1 MWTLAIAPHVS
12 SADQEAGGPTAG
24 DRLKEIERALGE
36 EQQTSDQAKTRA
48 AELEAELAQLRREL
62 VQSGK
67 RAHRHENE
75 LAQIESRLNELSSQ
89 ESASRESLRKR
100 RDQFADVL
108 SALQRIARH
117 PPEAVIAQPRDAND
131 LVRSAILLRSAV
143 PEIQR
148 LSDELRLE
156 LETLA
161 DTRRQIAARRNDLA
175 ASSTELKEERARL
188 DSLLRQKAPL
198 LDQALAQRKAAQRRM
213 EELAREAKDLRDLL
227 ARLERERRER
237 EERER
242 LAREKAERERLARE
256 KAERE
261 RLAREAAERERLAR
275 EAKERERLAREAAE
289 RERLAQEAAE
299 RERQARE
306 ARERERVARETAE
319 KERQAREEAERR
331 RQARQQDS
339 GEPFSQ
345 AKGRLPLPVVGQIV
359 ELYGEHTSAGMT
371 RKGIVIET
379 RPEAQVLAPYKG
391 RVVFAGPFRG
401 YGQLLILEHSE
412 GYHTLL
418 AGLSRIDG
426 VVGQEIWAG
435 EPVGRMDQLDD
446 PRPSLYFE
454 LRRNGRP
461 INPLPW
467 LASRETKVSG

>member
-1 MWTLAIAPHVS
+1 MLAVSPRVS
-12 SADQEAGGPTAG
+12 SADEATTSPTTG
-24 DRLKEIERALGE
+24 NRLEEIERALGE
-36 EQQTSDQAKTRA
+36 EQRASEQAQTRA
-48 AELEAELAQLRREL
+48 TELDVELTRLRSEL

-67 RAHRHENE
+67 RAQEHEAE
-75 LAQIESRLNELSSQ
+75 LARIEARLTELS
-89 ESASRESLRKR
+89 EKETASREVLRQR
-100 RDQFADVL
+100 RDQFANVL

-117 PPEAVIAQPRDAND
+117 PPEAVIAQPRDANE

-148 LSDELRLE
+148 LSDELRVE

-161 DTRRQIAARRNDLA
+161 ATRRQIAARRDDLK
-175 ASSTELKEERARL
+175 ASSTELERERARL
-188 DSLLRQKAPL
+188 DGLLRQKTPL
-198 LDQALAQRKAAQRRM
+198 LKQALAEREAAQGRM
-213 EELAREAKDLRDLL
+213 NALAREAKNLRDLM
-227 ARLERERRER
+227 ARLERERKER
-237 EERER
+237 E
-242 LAREKAERERLARE
+242 ERERLARE

-275 EAKERERLAREAAE
+275 EAKERERLA
-289 RERLAQEAAE
+289 L
-299 RERQARE
+299 
-306 ARERERVARETAE
+306 ETA
-319 KERQAREEAERR
+319 EAERR
-331 RQARQQDS
+331 AREESERAQQARRQES
-339 GEPFSQ
+339 VEPFSK
-345 AKGRLPLPVVGQIV
+345 AKGRLPLPVVGRV
-359 ELYGEHTSAGMT
+359 LELYGEPTSAGMT

-379 RPEAQVLAPYKG
+379 RPEAQVLAPYRG

-426 VVGQEIWAG
+426 IVGQELWAG
-435 EPVGRMDQLDD
+435 EPVGRMDQVDD

-467 LASRETKVSG
+467 LASRGTKVSG

>member
-1 MWTLAIAPHVS
+1 MLAVSPRVS
-12 SADQEAGGPTAG
+12 SADEATSSPTTG
-24 DRLKEIERALGE
+24 NRLEEIERALGE
-36 EQQTSDQAKTRA
+36 EQRASEQAQTRA
-48 AELEAELAQLRREL
+48 TELDVELTRLRSEL

-67 RAHRHENE
+67 RAQEHEAE
-75 LAQIESRLNELSSQ
+75 LARIEARLTELS
-89 ESASRESLRKR
+89 EKETASREVLRQR
-100 RDQFADVL
+100 RDQFANVL

-117 PPEAVIAQPRDAND
+117 PPEAVIAQPRDANE

-148 LSDELRLE
+148 LSDELRVE

-161 DTRRQIAARRNDLA
+161 ATRRQIAARRDDLK
-175 ASSTELKEERARL
+175 ASSTELERERARL
-188 DSLLRQKAPL
+188 DGLLRQKTPL
-198 LDQALAQRKAAQRRM
+198 LEQALAEREVAQGRM
-213 EELAREAKDLRDLL
+213 NALAREAKNLRDLM
-227 ARLERERRER
+227 ARLERERKER
-237 EERER
+237 E
-242 LAREKAERERLARE
+242 ERERLARE

-275 EAKERERLAREAAE
+275 EAKERERLA
-289 RERLAQEAAE
+289 L
-299 RERQARE
+299 
-306 ARERERVARETAE
+306 ETA
-319 KERQAREEAERR
+319 EAERR
-331 RQARQQDS
+331 AREESERAQQARRQES
-339 GEPFSQ
+339 VEPFSK
-345 AKGRLPLPVVGQIV
+345 AKGRLPLPVVGRV
-359 ELYGEHTSAGMT
+359 LELYGEPTSAGMT

-379 RPEAQVLAPYKG
+379 RPEAQVLAPYRG

-426 VVGQEIWAG
+426 IVGQELWAG
-435 EPVGRMDQLDD
+435 EPVGRMDQVDD

-467 LASRETKVSG
+467 LASRGTKVSG